1 MNGGLKK
8 IILDMEGAGL
18 KAAAE
23 RVRYLDSETGDGEDP
38 IRPASLQ
45 SLAGLLTKYDLRTP
59 DITATGDGD
68 MCASWKYADGSS
80 LNMEFLDGGIR
91 FLLMYG
97 RIGSTLRHSLG
108 GTMPADEMVEFVGCH
123 LPTGRRLETPMSQ
136 RG

>member
-1 MNGGLKK
+1 MDK
-8 IILDMEGAGL
+8 DMEKIVIGMEMAGL

-23 RVRYLDSETGDGEDP
+23 RVRYLVDETGDEEEP
-38 IRPASLQ
+38 IRPGSLQ

-80 LNMEFLDGGIR
+80 LNMEFLEDGVR

-97 RIGSTLRHSLG
+97 RIGNTLRHSLG
-108 GTMPADEMVEFVGCH
+108 GMMPPDEVVEFVGCH
-123 LPTGRRLETPMSQ
+123 MPTGRTIETPMSQ